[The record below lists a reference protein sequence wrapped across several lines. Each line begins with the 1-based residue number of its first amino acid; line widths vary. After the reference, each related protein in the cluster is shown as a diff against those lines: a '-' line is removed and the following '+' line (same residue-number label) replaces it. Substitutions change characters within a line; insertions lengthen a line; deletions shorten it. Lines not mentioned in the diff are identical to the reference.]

1 MPDITYIDDHED
13 APQQPLN
20 AAGAGKPAR
29 SRKRGTFVVFFLF
42 LSLLMGAI
50 GAVGI
55 IVALQTTNLA
65 HYLGLK
71 KETALG
77 ISSTDHLVLEESSAI
92 TDSVDKVS
100 PAVVSIT
107 TTSNVQDFFGR
118 TVEQKGGGTGFI
130 LTADGMIVT
139 NKHVVSD
146 ANATYHV
153 FTNDGKDYEAKV
165 VARDSLNDLAVI
177 KIEATGLPVV
187 ELGSSD
193 DLKVGQ
199 WVIAIGNALGEFNNS
214 VTVGVVSAK
223 ERQITAEGASGGIS
237 EDLSGLLQTDAA
249 INPGNSGGPL
259 VNLKGQVIGINTA
272 IAGNAENIG
281 FAIPINLVSKAIQS
295 IKDTGKITR
304 PMVGIRYVPVTKEMA
319 KANNLPVD
327 YGVLVLRGAKAGDL
341 AVIPGSPADKAGI
354 QENDI
359 VTEID
364 GKRIDDNRSLL
375 SLLATYNV
383 GDTIKVTVYHKG
395 DKKTVDLTL
404 TEQTSS

>member
-1 MPDITYIDDHED
+1 MPEITYIDDEKD
-13 APQQPLN
+13 VQSPQTSEQP
-20 AAGAGKPAR
+20 R
-29 SRKRGTFVVFFLF
+29 RKNKGGLFVVFFLV
-42 LSLLMGAI
+42 LSLLMGAAGSI
-50 GAVGI
+50 GV
-55 IVALQTTNLA
+55 IVALQTTDLA
-65 HYLGLK
+65 KL
-71 KETALG
+71 LG
-77 ISSTDHLVLEESSAI
+77 ISKNQVASLGIGQTDHIVLEESSAI
-92 TDSVDKVS
+92 TDAVEKVS

-107 TTSNVQDFFGR
+107 TKQNVRDFFGR
-118 TVEQKGGGTGFI
+118 TIEQKGGGTGFI
-130 LTADGMIVT
+130 LTSDGLIVT

-146 ANATYHV
+146 DNATYHV

-199 WVIAIGNALGEFNNS
+199 WVIAIGNALGEFNNT

-223 ERQITAEGASGGIS
+223 ERQITAEGASGGVA

-249 INPGNSGGPL
+249 INLGNSGGPL

-272 IAGNAENIG
+272 IAGNAQSIG
-281 FAIPINLVSKAIQS
+281 FAIPINLVNKAIQS
-295 IKDTGKITR
+295 IKDTGKIVR
-304 PMVGIRYVPVTKEMA
+304 PMLGIRYVQITKEMA
-319 KANNLPVD
+319 KINKLPANH
-327 YGVLVLRGAKAGDL
+327 GVLVLRGANPGEL

-364 GKRIDDNRSLL
+364 DKQIDESHSLL
-375 SLLATYNV
+375 SLLATFNV
-383 GDTIKVTVYHKG
+383 GDKVKLTIFHQG
-395 DKKTVDLTL
+395 DQKTVELTL
-404 TEQTSS
+404 TEQTN

>member
-1 MPDITYIDDHED
+1 MPDITYVDDHDD
-13 APQQPLN
+13 AVRPPSQHQNPHPQFRHQ
-20 AAGAGKPAR
+20 R
-29 SRKRGTFVVFFLF
+29 RGGGFVFLLF
-42 LSLLMGAI
+42 MSLLMGAI
-50 GAVGI
+50 GALGI

-71 KETALG
+71 QDQVLG
-77 ISSTDHLVLEESSAI
+77 STTTDRIVLEESSAI
-92 TDSVDKVS
+92 TDSVDKVA

-118 TVEQKGGGTGFI
+118 TFEQKGGGTGFI
-130 LTADGMIVT
+130 LTADGLIVT

-214 VTVGVVSAK
+214 VTVGVISAK
-223 ERQITAEGASGGIS
+223 ERQITAEGASGGVS

-259 VNLKGQVIGINTA
+259 VNLKGQVVGINTA

-295 IKDTGKITR
+295 VKDTGTIIR
-304 PMVGIRYVPVTKEMA
+304 PMVGIRYVPVTNEMA
-319 KANNLPVD
+319 KAQSLPID
-327 YGVLVLRGAKAGDL
+327 YGVLVLRGTTASDVAVLPDSPAAKAGI
-341 AVIPGSPADKAGI
+341 V
-354 QENDI
+354 ENDI
-359 VTEID
+359 LTEID
-364 GKRIDDNRSLL
+364 GKRIDENHSLL
-375 SLLATYNV
+375 SILANYNV
-383 GDTIKVTVYHKG
+383 GDTIKVTLYHG
-395 DKKTVDLTL
+395 SEKKTVDVTL
-404 TEQTSS
+404 VEQKSQ